1 MSILIFQYIINEIKK
16 LKNIII
22 LEYYENN
29 FGSSKNFFL
38 FNPEINILMIKK

>member
-22 LEYYENN
+22 LEYYENILA
-29 FGSSKNFFL
+29 FLKFFL

>member
-29 FGSSKNFFL
+29 FGSSKIFFIQ
-38 FNPEINILMIKK
+38 P